1 MVHAPK
7 VEKVGNG
14 RKYSK
19 LLCLNE
25 CLGLAHDRAAIFF
38 RKVEFRQT
46 ADTDLVC
53 LLSSLEAL
61 WSGKRGP
68 LEEQLGGK
76 KGAGGKRR
84 HGAASG
90 SKSKVRRH
98 AGNRGREEGDRAHFI
113 VVCRWA
119 GYSLLL
125 SLQLRL

>member
-1 MVHAPK
+1 MQ

-25 CLGLAHDRAAIFF
+25 CLGLAHDRSALFF

-68 LEEQLGGK
+68 LEEQVGR
-76 KGAGGKRR
+76 KGAGSKRR
-84 HGAASG
+84 HGTTSG
-90 SKSKVRRH
+90 SKNKVRRRV
-98 AGNRGREEGDRAHFI
+98 GNGEGWRGIGGGGGAHSKGWNGAERI
-113 VVCRWA
+113 CA
-119 GYSLLL
+119 DC
-125 SLQLRL
+125 